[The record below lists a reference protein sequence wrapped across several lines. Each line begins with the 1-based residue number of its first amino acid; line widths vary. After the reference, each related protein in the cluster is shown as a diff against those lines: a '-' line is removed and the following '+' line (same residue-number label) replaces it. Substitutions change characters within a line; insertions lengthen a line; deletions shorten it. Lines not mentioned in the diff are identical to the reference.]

1 MAKRVLVVDD
11 EENIRNLIAQILRRE
26 GFEIETVPDGARGLE
41 RAASGE
47 FDLVLLDVRNPEMDG
62 MTVLREL
69 RRTDPSAIVIIVTGH
84 GTLEMAVD
92 AMRNGAF
99 DYIPKP
105 FKKDEL
111 LVKIRRA
118 LEHEQLLERN
128 RQLHEELRRTFKF
141 EGIIGTSPK
150 MQEVLRIAAAV
161 APTDATVLLY
171 GETGT
176 GKEVL
181 ARSIHYQSDRADGPF
196 VAINCGAIPETLLET
211 ELFGHEKG
219 AFTSAVGSRVGKFEA
234 AEGGTI
240 FLDEIGDMSAG
251 MQVKLLRV
259 LQERSFERVGGNK
272 LVRVNVRVIAAT
284 NKDLRQAIRNG
295 AFREDLFY
303 RLSVVPIDLPPLRDR
318 PDDIP
323 MLAQHFLEK
332 YRERYRKQIQGFT
345 AQAVRKMRRYAW
357 PGNVRE
363 LEFAVERAVILSRTP
378 EIWAEDLWLGDGGSA
393 GADGSIPSLVDVER
407 QHIVRVLQHTEWDTD
422 AAAKILGL
430 PPSAL
435 RKKMDQHGV
444 PPTPAS
450 EMPAGRKARNR

>member
-1 MAKRVLVVDD
+1 
-11 EENIRNLIAQILRRE
+11 
-26 GFEIETVPDGARGLE
+26 
-41 RAASGE
+41 
-47 FDLVLLDVRNPEMDG
+47 MDG

-69 RRTDPSAIVIIVTGH
+69 RRIDPSAIVIIVTGY
-84 GTLEMAVD
+84 GTLETAVE

-105 FKKDEL
+105 FKKEEL

-118 LEHEQLLERN
+118 VEHERLVEQN
-128 RQLHEELRRTFKF
+128 RQLHEELRQTFKF
-141 EGIIGTSPK
+141 DGIIGTSPK
-150 MQEVLRIAAAV
+150 MQEVLRVAAAV

-181 ARSIHYQSDRADGPF
+181 ARSIHYQSHRAEGPF

-219 AFTSAVGSRVGKFEA
+219 AFTSAVGSRMGKFEA

-240 FLDEIGDMSAG
+240 FLDEIGDMSAA

-259 LQERSFERVGGNK
+259 LQERAFERVGGNK
-272 LVRVNVRVIAAT
+272 VIRVNVRVIAAT
-284 NKDLRQAIRNG
+284 NKDLHQAIRDG
-295 AFREDLFY
+295 KFREDLFY
-303 RLSVVPIDLPPLRDR
+303 RLSVVPIELPPLRDR
-318 PDDIP
+318 PSDIP
-323 MLAQHFLEK
+323 VLAQHFLKK
-332 YRERYRKQIQGFT
+332 YCERYRKQIQGFT

-378 EIWAEDLWLGDGGSA
+378 EIWAEDLWLGDGGA
-393 GADGSIPSLVDVER
+393 EPAAETIPTLAQVER
-407 QHIVRVLQHTEWDTD
+407 QHIVKALQHTEWDME

-430 PPSAL
+430 PATAL
-435 RKKMDQHGV
+435 RKRVDQHGI
-444 PPTPAS
+444 PPTAAAEAPGS
-450 EMPAGRKARNR
+450 RKGQGR

>member
-11 EENIRNLIAQILRRE
+11 EENIRTLITQILRRE
-26 GFEIETVPDGARGLE
+26 GFEVETAADGAAGLA
-41 RAASGE
+41 RAQSGE
-47 FDLVLLDVRNPEMDG
+47 FDLILLDVRTPKMDG

-69 RRTDPSAIVIIVTGH
+69 RRVDPSAIVIIVTGY
-84 GTLEMAVD
+84 GTLEMAVE

-99 DYIPKP
+99 DYVPKP
-105 FKKDEL
+105 FKQDEL

-118 LEHEQLLERN
+118 LEHEQLLEEN

-150 MQEVLRIAAAV
+150 MQEVLRVAAAV

-181 ARSIHYQSDRADGPF
+181 ARSIHYQSHRAEGPF
-196 VAINCGAIPETLLET
+196 VPINCGAIPETLLET

-219 AFTSAVGSRVGKFEA
+219 AFTSAVGSRMGKFEA
-234 AEGGTI
+234 ADGGTI
-240 FLDEIGDMSAG
+240 FLDEIGDMSAA

-259 LQERSFERVGGNK
+259 LQERAFERVGGN
-272 LVRVNVRVIAAT
+272 RVIRVDVRVIAAT

-303 RLSVVPIDLPPLRDR
+303 RLSVVPIELPPLRDR

-323 MLAQHFLEK
+323 VLAQHFLEK
-332 YRERYRKQIQGFT
+332 YRERYRKPIQGFS
-345 AQAVRKMRRYAW
+345 AQAVRKLRRYTW

-363 LEFAVERAVILSRTP
+363 LEFAVERAVILSRTT
-378 EIWAEDLWLGDGGSA
+378 EIWAEDLWLGDGVPA
-393 GADGSIPSLVDVER
+393 PAEEAIPALAAVER
-407 QHIVRVLQHTEWDTD
+407 QHIVRVLQHTEWDTRT
-422 AAAKILGL
+422 AAKTLGL
-430 PPSAL
+430 SAAAL
-435 RKKMDQHGV
+435 RKKMDQHGIA
-444 PPTPAS
+444 PPAAEAP
-450 EMPAGRKARNR
+450 EPRKARGR